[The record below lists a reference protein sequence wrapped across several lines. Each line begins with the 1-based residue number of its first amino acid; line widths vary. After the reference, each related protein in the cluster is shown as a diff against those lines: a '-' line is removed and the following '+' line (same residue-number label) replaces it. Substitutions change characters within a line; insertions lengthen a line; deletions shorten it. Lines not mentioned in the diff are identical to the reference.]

1 MSVCLR
7 VRKRERFVDCLFI
20 TQLCCCS
27 IVESN
32 VKKLSRFQVEKK
44 RGRRKM
50 ALKEEI
56 IFKQNFGRKKALFRQ
71 IYHKSISVF
80 MFFSVKWP
88 CIAIRLWTIKPKL
101 SFISG
106 FYLFTFRDGCA
117 RITHTSKSVQIT
129 CFPHVSSITLHYE
142 NVRLYAK
149 TLCSIHHATTITL
162 WQIQ

>member
-1 MSVCLR
+1 VSEREGARDSVCLCVIERGSKGERVCVCVKEREMRKSGRNSVSVCLR

-80 MFFSVKWP
+80 MFFSVKWS
-88 CIAIRLWTIKPKL
+88 CIAIRL
-101 SFISG
+101 
-106 FYLFTFRDGCA
+106 
-117 RITHTSKSVQIT
+117 
-129 CFPHVSSITLHYE
+129 
-142 NVRLYAK
+142 
-149 TLCSIHHATTITL
+149 
-162 WQIQ
+162 